1 MAQPY
6 HIVRGIVKKLPASW
20 LRFALPM
27 CTAVFMTFLVSG
39 VATWRALG
47 AEPGMVW
54 TWMTSWL
61 IAWLIAAPT
70 MFVMMPLVRRWLLRI
85 IEDPEDAAKKTPAS

>member
-1 MAQPY
+1 M
-6 HIVRGIVKKLPASW
+6 KKLPASW

-27 CTAVFMTFLVSG
+27 CTAVFMTFLVSA

-70 MFVMMPLVRRWLLRI
+70 MFVMMPLVRRWLLRL
-85 IEDPEDAAKKTPAS
+85 IEDPQGGSQKTPGS